1 MIVAMVVI
9 GAGWTDVWAAALWR
23 ASVQGGI
30 VLALAWVIT
39 RAFARMSP
47 AFKCWVWRVA
57 YLKLLVALCWAVP
70 IPLRVLPASRAAAPV
85 VAGTPVETPT
95 TVEPA
100 DVRPRATPAAPA
112 PARTIVLHDALFAA
126 WGAGALLL
134 ALRLAFGWRA
144 ARAIRRGTVAVDD
157 VALLRTCAEL
167 ATAYGLT
174 RAPALAYNAALRSPL
189 LLGPIRP
196 LIVLPAD
203 AGARHPP
210 DALRLMLAHEL
221 AHLKRRDLWW
231 NWLTAVAQGLFFFHP
246 LVWLAAR
253 EWRLAQESACDEAAV
268 AATGTSPARYG
279 DMLLDVI
286 AGPRPPRRPLFS
298 VPPATAAAG
307 VAESRW
313 SVRRRL
319 TAMKHFNLQPPR
331 RRSALRRGLAVVAVS
346 LVATLSLVP
355 LRLAAKEPAPPDN
368 TDRPDVVPNGG
379 PGEAAAEA
387 RLRSERAPEEETLLE
402 LGELSFLK
410 SPEAELAAGADG
422 VVRGVHVEVGQ
433 PVKKGDA
440 LVELDPARAV
450 AELNLAK
457 ADLELKKLEFQRKQR
472 LHAQGNKGINELEL
486 TEAEV
491 GLKRA
496 ENLLAI
502 KEHELEQTRVVAPF
516 DGVVAKV
523 SVRPGV
529 FLARGGAAV
538 TVVQTDTMWSEV
550 ELHPAALAILKK
562 GTRAEMTPSGVP
574 PAQEKTYLGRVT
586 SISPV
591 LRPGGQTGTVRV
603 QFDTP
608 PADLRPGTYVK
619 VRFLRAKPGE

>member
-1 MIVAMVVI
+1 MNIAMVVI
-9 GAGWTDVWAAALWR
+9 GAGWTDAWSAAMGR

-30 VLALAWVIT
+30 ALALAWVIT
-39 RAFARMSP
+39 RAFARIPP

-57 YLKLLVALCWAVP
+57 YLKLLVALWWAAP
-70 IPLRVLPASRAAAPV
+70 IPLRVLPAARAAAPV
-85 VAGTPVETPT
+85 VAATPVEVPT

-100 DVRPRATPAAPA
+100 DVQPRATPAAPA
-112 PARTIVLHDALFAA
+112 PARAIHRDDALFAA
-126 WGAGALLL
+126 WGAGVLLL
-134 ALRLAFGWRA
+134 TLRLAFGWRA
-144 ARAIRRGTVAVDD
+144 ARAIRRGSVAVDD

-167 ATAYGLT
+167 ATAYGLS
-174 RAPALAYNAALRSPL
+174 RAPPLAHNSALRSPL

-203 AGARHPP
+203 AAARHPP

-231 NWLTAVAQGLFFFHP
+231 NWLPALAQGLFFFHP

-253 EWRLAQESACDEAAV
+253 EWRLAQEIACDEAAV
-268 AATGTSPARYG
+268 AATGASPARYG
-279 DMLLDVI
+279 DMLLDLI
-286 AGPRPPRRPLFS
+286 AGPRLPRRPVFS

-307 VAESRW
+307 VAESRG

-331 RRSALRRGLAVVAVS
+331 GRSALRRGIALFTVSVA
-346 LVATLSLVP
+346 AALSLVP

-368 TDRPDVVPNGG
+368 TDAPNVVPD
-379 PGEAAAEA
+379 PFPQRAAAEA
-387 RLRSERAPEEETLLE
+387 RLRAERAPEEETLLE
-402 LGELSFLK
+402 LAELSFLK

-440 LVELDPARAV
+440 LVELDPARAA

-457 ADLELKKLEFQRKQR
+457 ADLELKKLEFQRKQQ
-472 LHAQGNKGINELEL
+472 LLQQKKAINELEV
-486 TEAEV
+486 TEAQV

-591 LRPGGQTGTVRV
+591 VKPGSQTGTVRV
-603 QFDTP
+603 QFDSP
-608 PADLRPGTYVK
+608 PADLRPGNYVK
-619 VRFLRAKPGE
+619 VRFLRDKPKE